1 MCVCVFQARRSGE
14 HWFDDLPHTT
24 FLIFKGKFPVFLLV
38 GIFSFLI
45 LNIFFSSLIGINLL
59 VKSKAF
65 QYAMCKCNPSHSAV
79 KYLTINLLTLFILT
93 ADAVVAINGVWI
105 LVETYTLNSKICP
118 DNINTC
124 E

>member
-1 MCVCVFQARRSGE
+1 MPCVSVIL
-14 HWFDDLPHTT
+14 H
-24 FLIFKGKFPVFLLV
+24 ILLSV
-38 GIFSFLI
+38 
-45 LNIFFSSLIGINLL
+45 
-59 VKSKAF
+59 AE
-65 QYAMCKCNPSHSAV
+65 A